1 MNQCR
6 KINTQ
11 VGFLIEKMIP
21 LLSFLHGRR
30 CIYKNRREIFDEIQ
44 LTQTPFFQI
53 NFFSKINFRKITS
66 KDAYLDTT
74 FMP

>member
-1 MNQCR
+1 L
-6 KINTQ
+6 KK
-11 VGFLIEKMIP
+11 KMIP

-53 NFFSKINFRKITS
+53 NFFSKINFWKKPQKTH
-66 KDAYLDTT
+66 T
-74 FMP
+74 

>member
-1 MNQCR
+1 MNQRR
-6 KINTQ
+6 KMNRHN
-11 VGFLIEKMIP
+11 VGFLIEIMMP

-53 NFFSKINFRKITS
+53 NFFSKLNSWKKPQKTH
-66 KDAYLDTT
+66 T
-74 FMP
+74 

>member
-6 KINTQ
+6 KMNRQ
-11 VGFLIEKMIP
+11 VVFLIEKMIP

-53 NFFSKINFRKITS
+53 FFLFQKLIFGKTS

-74 FMP
+74 IMP